1 MDNSFFILSKPQ
13 TAVSSF
19 QMCTWD
25 LGNDDN
31 GFVEMGMEMAGNGGD
46 TIELLLWLPFL
57 SAGCSVSDLYGVIS
71 RDDKTSRFVFDDR
84 VIGSEPVDGDRSM
97 GVNITFEQYG
107 RVTLLPVS
115 HIETDTARR

>member
-84 VIGSEPVDGDRSM
+84 VIGSE
-97 GVNITFEQYG
+97 
-107 RVTLLPVS
+107 
-115 HIETDTARR
+115 